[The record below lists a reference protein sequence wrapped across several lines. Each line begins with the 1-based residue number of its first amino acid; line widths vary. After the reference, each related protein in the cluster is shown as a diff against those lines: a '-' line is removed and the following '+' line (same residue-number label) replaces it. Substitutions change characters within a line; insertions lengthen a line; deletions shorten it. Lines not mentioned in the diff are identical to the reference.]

1 MKVITGGLL
10 IDGNGL
16 DPVPDASVVID
27 DDGRIVEAG
36 SLDSFP
42 AGAEVV
48 DVAGK
53 TIMPG
58 MINAHGHVQKGHDAS
73 IPVREDLVRRLETYA
88 SYGVTTVVSLGAIPE
103 GELVQISLRD
113 VQDGVD
119 LDMDGTMRS
128 PALRSMRLDLS
139 GPLSRKRLA
148 FSSQAL

>member
-36 SLDSFP
+36 PLDSFP
-42 AGAEVV
+42 SGAEVV

-58 MINAHGHVQKGHDAS
+58 IIDCHAHLFVDLKPMHVQA
-73 IPVREDLVRRLETYA
+73 LEPMT
-88 SYGVTTVVSLGAIPE
+88 
-103 GELVQISLRD
+103 LR
-113 VQDGVD
+113 
-119 LDMDGTMRS
+119 T
-128 PALRSMRLDLS
+128 
-139 GPLSRKRLA
+139 
-148 FSSQAL
+148 F